1 MRTIVTTLSAL
12 TLMLALAATAGAQ
25 DRPGRQADI
34 APDTSFDFEDD
45 LVEGGTLGP
54 MGTRVDG
61 NGRRFVHR
69 SLVRP
74 RVHFVPEMLKS
85 VENL

>member
-25 DRPGRQADI
+25 DRPGRQAEI
-34 APDTSFDFEDD
+34 APDTNFVFEDH
-45 LVEGGTLGP
+45 E
-54 MGTRVDG
+54 VDG
-61 NGRRFVHR
+61 GRYQLDEGRVFGRHR
-69 SLVRP
+69 GQRTTLVRP

>member
-45 LVEGGTLGP
+45 LVEGGRYTQEGI
-54 MGTRVDG
+54 RVDSR
-61 NGRRFVHR
+61 GRAMRTT
-69 SLVRP
+69 LVRP
-74 RVHFVPEMLKS
+74 RVHFIPEMLKS

>member
-1 MRTIVTTLSAL
+1 MRTFVTTLSAL

-25 DRPGRQADI
+25 DRPGRPVDI
-34 APDTSFDFEDD
+34 APDTSFTFDDD
-45 LVEGGTLGP
+45 LVEGGRYTQEGV
-54 MGTRVDG
+54 RVDSR
-61 NGRRFVHR
+61 GRALRTT
-69 SLVRP
+69 LVRP

>member
-1 MRTIVTTLSAL
+1 MRTFVTTLSAL

-25 DRPGRQADI
+25 DRTPT
-34 APDTSFDFEDD
+34 PDAVFTFGDD
-45 LVEGGTLGP
+45 LVEGDLLVPEGV
-54 MGTRVDG
+54 RVDMR
-61 NGRRFVHR
+61 GRVPRT

-74 RVHFVPEMLKS
+74 RPHYIPEMLKS